1 MACCA
6 VCRAAALDA
15 LRPLGTLGN
24 GVYGGDAIYIWAKLP
39 EGNLLGHAW
48 HVRCHAGQM
57 LGTGS
62 SRQGVS
68 APAVATGCRDD
79 KAVVEWMVHTHKVS
93 VIPGS
98 GCGVPG
104 HIRVAFGK
112 PAPAEFKEAAVRL
125 HAAMQELTEKGSD
138 VVKLWQQ
145 QKHG

>member
-1 MACCA
+1 
-6 VCRAAALDA
+6 
-15 LRPLGTLGN
+15 
-24 GVYGGDAIYIWAKLP
+24 
-39 EGNLLGHAW
+39 
-48 HVRCHAGQM
+48 M
-57 LGTGS
+57 LFPGFL
-62 SRQGVS
+62 RQGVS
-68 APAVATGCRDD
+68 ALAMAAGCRDD

-112 PAPAEFKEAAVRL
+112 PAPGEFKDAAGRL
-125 HAAMQELTEKGSD
+125 HAAMQELAEKGFD